1 MLPPRVKEVV
11 GVNHLKVYL
20 FDENVILSG
29 ANLSNTYFTNRQD
42 R

>member
-1 MLPPRVKEVV
+1 MNEVV

-20 FDENVILSG
+20 FDDDVILSG